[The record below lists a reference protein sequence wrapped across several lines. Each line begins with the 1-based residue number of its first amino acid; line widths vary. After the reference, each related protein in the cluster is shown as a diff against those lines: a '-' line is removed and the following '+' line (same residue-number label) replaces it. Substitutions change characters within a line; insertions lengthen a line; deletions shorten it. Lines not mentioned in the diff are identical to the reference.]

1 MAVLGLN
8 LIPETSIASIVALA
22 RCAEESG
29 YDRCRIYDEGLA
41 TRDVHV
47 VSAAVAAATERL
59 LIGPGIT
66 NPYTRHPAQSIAA
79 LASLDELSGGR
90 AMIGIGAGGSLTLDP
105 LGIER
110 RRPLAAVEEFIVAAR
125 QLLTGQSVDL
135 DGETLTLRAA
145 RLDFGRRD
153 IPIWLAGRGPRILDL
168 GGRVAD
174 GVILDFLHDTT
185 LTDSVSR
192 VRDAAT
198 GASRNVA
205 LSYST
210 SVVMTDAD
218 LEAVRPHMT
227 YRLVDTPAAVRDAIG
242 LDDATV
248 GRIRGALAD
257 GLDAAARLVRDEWV
271 LPFVVHGDAATCRRR
286 IAGICAEHDIE
297 EFLLP
302 VFQMPDPVEYISRVG
317 ELLAA

>member
-1 MAVLGLN
+1 VAVLGLN
-8 LIPETSIASIVALA
+8 LIPETPINAIVGLA
-22 RCAEESG
+22 RCAELSG
-29 YDRCRIYDEGLA
+29 YERCRIYDEGLA
-41 TRDVHV
+41 TRDVHI
-47 VSAAVAAATERL
+47 VSAAVAVATERL

-125 QLLTGQSVDL
+125 RLLTGQAVDL
-135 DGETLTLRAA
+135 DGDTLTLRSA
-145 RLDFGRRD
+145 RLDFGRPG
-153 IPIWLAGRGPRILDL
+153 IPIWLAGRGPRILEL

-174 GVILDFLHDTT
+174 GVILDFLHDAT
-185 LTDSVSR
+185 LTDSVAR
-192 VRDAAT
+192 VREAA
-198 GASRNVA
+198 GGVGRDVA

-227 YRLVDTPAAVRDAIG
+227 YRLVDTPAEVRGAIG

-248 GRIRGALAD
+248 ARIRAALGE

-271 LPFVVHGDAATCRRR
+271 LPFVIHGDAVACRSRV
-286 IAGICAEHDIE
+286 AAICAEHDIE

-302 VFQMPDPVEYISRVG
+302 VFHMPDPAEYIARVG
-317 ELLAA
+317 DLLGP

>member
-1 MAVLGLN
+1 VAVLGLN
-8 LIPETSIASIVALA
+8 LIPETSTAEVVELA

-29 YDRCRIYDEGLA
+29 YERCRIYDEGLA

-47 VSAAVAAATERL
+47 VSAAVAVATERL

-110 RRPLAAVEEFIVAAR
+110 RRPLTAVEEFIVAAR
-125 QLLTGQSVDL
+125 RLLTGEPVDL
-135 DGETLTLRAA
+135 DGTTITLRSA
-145 RLDFGRRD
+145 RLGFGRRD
-153 IPIWLAGRGPRILDL
+153 IPIWLAGRGPRILGL
-168 GGRVAD
+168 GGRLAD
-174 GVILDFLHDTT
+174 GVILDFLHDAT
-185 LTDSVSR
+185 LADSVDL
-192 VRDAAT
+192 VRDAASE
-198 GASRNVA
+198 ADRAIA

-218 LEAVRPHMT
+218 LEAVRPHLT
-227 YRLVDTPAAVRDAIG
+227 YRLVDTPAEVRAAIG
-242 LDDATV
+242 LDDTTV
-248 GRIRGALAD
+248 TRIRSALAE
-257 GLDAAARLVRDEWV
+257 GLAAAARLVRDEWV

-286 IAGICAEHDIE
+286 ITDLCARHGIE

-302 VFQMPDPVEYISRVG
+302 VFHMPDPAEYIARVG
-317 ELLAA
+317 ELLRP